1 MSLRYLG
8 LRVNCCM
15 KYRNSPA
22 KLLGEGVMLYF
33 IQHIPI
39 MAGLVKKM
47 LYFVQD
53 YGIKEKFLAA
63 TAAIRS
69 SNERLPP
76 AQ

>member
-1 MSLRYLG
+1 
-8 LRVNCCM
+8 
-15 KYRNSPA
+15 
-22 KLLGEGVMLYF
+22 MLYF

>member
-1 MSLRYLG
+1 
-8 LRVNCCM
+8 
-15 KYRNSPA
+15 
-22 KLLGEGVMLYF
+22 MLYF

-53 YGIKEKFLAA
+53 FAINEKFLAE

-69 SNERLPP
+69 SNAQLPH
-76 AQ
+76 AQVAPLQFRRGGSPP